1 MFSCRQNAFLLSP
14 DSRQERTTRSICSS
28 VCFMITVFHKA
39 KHKLPSCK
47 DVLARVLTNNRL
59 MVIGKMK
66 MFGKLTNLMPT
77 LLTTSDYDQI
87 KSESPRIVFCENV
100 IEVGSD

>member
-1 MFSCRQNAFLLSP
+1 
-14 DSRQERTTRSICSS
+14 
-28 VCFMITVFHKA
+28 
-39 KHKLPSCK
+39 
-47 DVLARVLTNNRL
+47 
-59 MVIGKMK
+59 

-100 IEVGSD
+100 IEVGSDLEIDFKDRAYDNLLTLVIKGTNQEMRDKIKNGLQQGA

>member
-47 DVLARVLTNNRL
+47 DVLARVLTIHCDRI
-59 MVIGKMK
+59 IGHSSNALS
-66 MFGKLTNLMPT
+66 GKDSQNISNHAGVSLPEFLKGDPGVK
-77 LLTTSDYDQI
+77 LQ
-87 KSESPRIVFCENV
+87 E
-100 IEVGSD
+100 